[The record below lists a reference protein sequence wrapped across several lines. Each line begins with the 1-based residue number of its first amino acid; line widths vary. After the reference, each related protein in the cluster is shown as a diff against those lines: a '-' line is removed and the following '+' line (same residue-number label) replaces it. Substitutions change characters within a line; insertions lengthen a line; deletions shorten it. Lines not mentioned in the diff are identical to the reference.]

1 MGFESQDMNT
11 VRILGGLTTGVA
23 LVSLVALSPA
33 FGASKLGDAPRPR
46 AAPDLS
52 EGIGSFTPAAT
63 DARLAAALSRSGF
76 SSSGFRFTPA
86 SSVRLNRS
94 ITVAVRARSNRAG
107 PTSDQVALVAPV
119 GASLAPIAYN
129 LGVAVGWKKFAI
141 SGDVAKVD
149 IAGLGRREA
158 VDVGVSYTNK
168 RFSTRLQVGTDRTVG
183 PDPRAIGSGS
193 GVSVDLGSSYSLTRN
208 FDVTAG
214 LRYRAERDEQLLP
227 RGDNRRDSQ
236 AVYVGTAFRF

>member
-1 MGFESQDMNT
+1 MNT
-11 VRILGGLTTGVA
+11 LRIMGGLTAGAA
-23 LVSLVALSPA
+23 LVSLFALSPA

-46 AAPDLS
+46 ATLELS

-107 PTSDQVALVAPV
+107 FGSEQVALVAPT
-119 GASLAPIAYN
+119 GTSIAPLAYN
-129 LGVAVGWKKFAI
+129 LGVAVGWKKFAV

-149 IAGLGRREA
+149 IAGLGGSREA

-168 RFSTRLQVGTDRTVG
+168 RFSTRLQVGADRTVG
-183 PDPRAIGSGS
+183 PAPRAIGNGN

-208 FDVTAG
+208 LDVTAG
-214 LRYRAERDEQLLP
+214 LRYRAERDERLLP

>member
-1 MGFESQDMNT
+1 MTT
-11 VRILGGLTTGVA
+11 VRIMGGLAMGAA

-46 AAPDLS
+46 AALELS

-107 PTSDQVALVAPV
+107 LGSDQVALVAPT
-119 GASLAPIAYN
+119 GTSIAPLAYN
-129 LGVAVGWKKFAI
+129 LGVAVGWKKFAV

-149 IAGLGRREA
+149 IAGLGGSREA
-158 VDVGVSYTNK
+158 VDVGISYTNK
-168 RFSTRLQVGTDRTVG
+168 RFSTRLQVGADRIVG
-183 PDPRAIGSGS
+183 PAPRVVGNGN

-208 FDVTAG
+208 LDVTAG
-214 LRYRAERDEQLLP
+214 LRYRAERDERLLP